1 MKMKKTI
8 KKLMALTLAAVTAVS
23 LAGCGGSNAD
33 SLKGKRLRVVI
44 GSKSTGGDTYLT
56 ADLATRYISDTVDC
70 NGKVDAIGANAA
82 LEEVLNA
89 KPTGE
94 TIMMFHDMTW
104 LGVAFGAYEDKYD
117 LENMIIG
124 PRIGISQ
131 GACFAVSASAP
142 YATIQEM
149 AEYLKANPSEVCKVA
164 CEAGGVSQL
173 GFISIYEWVKEA
185 YGDDVAGRIKAFIT
199 GDTSAKCQALWDGS
213 CQMIFADISAIEQY
227 TVDGVEAKIAMK
239 IAGLMSGE
247 RIEGKDYP
255 TFAEQGITL
264 NGQPYAFDK
273 EYSIFFVK
281 GTPQPIID
289 EVDKVVQ
296 GLADND
302 KYQEEMAALG
312 FAGDVLS
319 AAENQKH
326 MIQKRDSFAEM
337 IANSPS
343 LDDLTA
349 Q

>member
-1 MKMKKTI
+1 MKKI
-8 KKLMALTLAAVTAVS
+8 WKKLVALALVAATA
-23 LAGCGGSNAD
+23 AAATGCSGADAD

-56 ADLATRYISDTVDC
+56 ADLATRYLSETVEC

-82 LEEVLNA
+82 LEEIITA
-89 KPTGE
+89 KPDGQTV
-94 TIMMFHDMTW
+94 MMFHDMTW
-104 LGVAFGAYEDKYD
+104 LGVSFGAYEEKYN

-142 YATIQEM
+142 YATIKEM

-173 GFISIYEWVKEA
+173 GFNSIYEWVKAE

-213 CQMIFADISAIEQY
+213 CQMIFADISALEQY
-227 TVDGVEAKIAMK
+227 TVEGVDAKIAMK
-239 IAGLMSGE
+239 IAGLMSGQ

-255 TFAEQGITL
+255 TFAEQGITI
-264 NGQPYAFDK
+264 NGEPYAFDK
-273 EYSIFFVK
+273 EYSVFFVK
-281 GTPQPIID
+281 GTPQAIID
-289 EVDKVVQ
+289 QVDQAVQ
-296 GLADND
+296 ALADNER
-302 KYQEEMAALG
+302 YQEEMAALG
-312 FAGDVLS
+312 FKGDVLS

-326 MIQKRDSFAEM
+326 MVEKRDSFAEM
-337 IANSPS
+337 IAQSPS
-343 LDDLTA
+343 LDELTA

>member
-1 MKMKKTI
+1 MKKVLRT
-8 KKLMALTLAAVTAVS
+8 LVALTLVVVTAAAVT
-23 LAGCGGSNAD
+23 GCNGAESD
-33 SLKGKRLRVVI
+33 SLKDKRLRVVI

-56 ADLATRYISDTVDC
+56 SDLATRYLSDAVGC

-82 LEEVLNA
+82 LEEVITA
-89 KPTGE
+89 KPDGQTV
-94 TIMMFHDMTW
+94 MMFHDMTW
-104 LGVAFGAYEDKYD
+104 LGVSFGAYEDKYS

-142 YATIQEM
+142 YTTVKEM
-149 AEYLKANPSEVCKVA
+149 ADYLKENPSEICKVA

-173 GFISIYEWVKEA
+173 GFNSIYEWVKTE

-227 TVDGVEAKIAMK
+227 TEDGVDTKISMS

-247 RIEGKDYP
+247 KIEGKDYP
-255 TFAEQGITL
+255 TFAEQGITI
-264 NGQPYAFDK
+264 NGEPYAFDK
-273 EYSIFFVK
+273 EYSVFFVK
-281 GTPQPIID
+281 GTPQAIVD
-289 EVDKVVQ
+289 QVDKAVQ
-296 GLADND
+296 DLSSNE
-302 KYQEEMAALG
+302 KYQQEMESLG
-312 FAGDVLS
+312 FKGAVLS

-326 MIQKRDSFAEM
+326 MMEKRDSFAQM
-337 IANSPS
+337 IAQSPS
-343 LDDLTA
+343 LDELTA